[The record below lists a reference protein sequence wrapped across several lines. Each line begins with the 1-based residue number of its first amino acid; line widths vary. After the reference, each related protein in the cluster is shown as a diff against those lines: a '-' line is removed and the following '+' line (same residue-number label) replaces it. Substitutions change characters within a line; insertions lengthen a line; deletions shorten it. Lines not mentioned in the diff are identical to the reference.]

1 MQRKPKRRTRERI
14 LETALALFNQFG
26 APGVTTT
33 AIAAEMRISPGNL
46 YYHFH
51 SKEEIVEILFADF
64 RREIHETLA
73 APERHPP
80 HAEDVWLFLHLVFES
95 IAKYRF
101 LYRDLNDLLSR
112 SRVLEVQF
120 KGILDH
126 KTHTAAAILRG
137 LAAAGE
143 LKATPEEIETVA
155 VNMTVIAT
163 YWLSYEFARDPRT
176 PPNGAALARGA
187 VQVLSLAAPYLEP
200 EARGLFNHLAQQ
212 YRS

>member
-33 AIAAEMRISPGNL
+33 ALAAKMRISPGNL

-51 SKEEIVEILFADF
+51 SKEEIIEVLFADF

-80 HAEDVWLFLHLVFES
+80 HAEDVWLFLHLLFES
-95 IAKYRF
+95 ISKYSF
-101 LYRDLNDLLSR
+101 LYRDLNELLSR
-112 SRVLEVQF
+112 SRRLEVQF
-120 KGILDH
+120 KGILGH
-126 KTHTAAAILRG
+126 KTQTLAAILRG
-137 LAAAGE
+137 LSAAGE
-143 LKATPEEIETVA
+143 LQATPEEIETMA
-155 VNMTVIAT
+155 VDMTVIAT
-163 YWLSYEFARDPRT
+163 YWLSYEFARDPRA

-187 VQVLSLAAPYLEP
+187 VHVLSLAAPYLEP
-200 EARGLFNHLAQQ
+200 KARDLFDHLAQQ
-212 YRS
+212 YRG